1 MKKKPAKPFTPTVET
16 LTTRLMPS
24 AVVAV
29 DTDMPQ
35 TGTSTPIII
44 APPDTNPIVV
54 VAAMNNPVAP
64 TNI

>member
-1 MKKKPAKPFTPTVET
+1 MKKKPFKPTVET
-16 LTTRLMPS
+16 LTPRVLPS
-24 AVVAV
+24 TVAV

-54 VAAMNNPVAP
+54 VAAINNP
-64 TNI
+64 TGTQS